1 MLVLTRKKKQSLMLG
16 EDIVVQ
22 VLEVHGDQVRIG
34 ISAPASLKI
43 YRKEI
48 YDEIHAENQAA
59 AAIAGNALN
68 SLPTLTQSTAERS
81 ETKAPQ

>member
-16 EDIVVQ
+16 EDIEIQ
-22 VLEVHGDQVRIG
+22 VLEVNGEQVRLG
-34 ISAPASLKI
+34 IKAPRTLKV

-59 AAIAGNALN
+59 AQAPPDGIGK
-68 SLPTLTQSTAERS
+68 LPSPD
-81 ETKAPQ
+81 K